1 MGESGTMIIWIPVKN
16 NNNPAARSYL
26 HVTENKMQNTSLE
39 GRALSKVSQK
49 RKGRERKERG
59 GERKEGRYQ
68 YMK

>member
-1 MGESGTMIIWIPVKN
+1 MIIWIPVKN
-16 NNNPAARSYL
+16 NNNNNNKNPAARSYL
-26 HVTENKMQNTSLE
+26 HVTENKIQNTSLE

-68 YMK
+68 T